1 MATTLTLA
9 MAQLDPTVGD
19 VAGNGRRLLE
29 ARDAAAAQGADLIIA
44 SELFMAGYPPQDLVM
59 RSAFQAEICDQVLAL
74 AGATND
80 GGPWILVGAPW
91 VEGGD
96 LHNSAVL
103 LGDGKIAQAAHKQ
116 DLPNHTV
123 FDEKR
128 VFTPGP
134 PPPPID
140 VKGARLGVLVCE
152 DMWSPGPAVRLADA
166 GAQVLV
172 VINGSPFDVR
182 KTQERRDV
190 AGERVTQTG
199 LPLIYVNQVGGQD
212 ELVFDGASFVLDAD
226 GAIAAQAKSWQS
238 DLMHTQWELAD
249 GRLSPKPSEIHEIPT
264 GAEAIYLALMT
275 GLQSYVGK
283 NGFQGVVLGLSGGI
297 DSALSAAVAVDAL
310 GAEVV
315 HCVML
320 PSRFTPQASIDDAEA
335 CAAGLGAK
343 MDTIPI
349 HSAVDSVTE
358 MLAPLFAGTAPGV
371 AEENIQARAR
381 AATLMALSN
390 KFGFMLLTTGNKS
403 EMSVG
408 YATLYGDMS
417 GGFSVLK
424 DVYKTTVYELAR
436 WRNGAVLPGASQN
449 SSGPQGQVIPDRI
462 LTKPPSAELR
472 PDQTDQDTLPPYDD
486 LDGILKGLI
495 EDELGVDE
503 IAAKG
508 FDPDLIASIEAM
520 VYGAEYKRRQAPPG
534 VRITRKAFG
543 RDRRY
548 PITNRFRDRSGRS

>member
-29 ARDAAAAQGADLIIA
+29 AREAAAAQGADLIIA
-44 SELFMAGYPPQDLVM
+44 SELFMAGYPPEDLVM
-59 RSAFQAEICDQVLAL
+59 RPAFQAEIRDQVLAL
-74 AGATND
+74 AAATND

-91 VEGGD
+91 VEDGK

-103 LGDGKIAQAAHKQ
+103 LGDGKVAQSVHKQ

-140 VKGARLGVLVCE
+140 INGALLGILVCE
-152 DMWSPGPAVRLADA
+152 DMWSPKPATQLADA
-166 GAQVLV
+166 GAQILV
-172 VINGSPFDVR
+172 VLNGSPFDVR
-182 KTQERRDV
+182 KPQERRDI
-190 AGERVTQTG
+190 AGERVTETS

-226 GAIAAQAKSWQS
+226 GATAAQAKSWQS

-249 GRLSPKPSEIHEIPT
+249 GRLTPKPSEIHEAPT
-264 GAEAIYLALMT
+264 GTEAIYLALMT

-310 GAEVV
+310 GAEAV

-320 PSRFTPQASIDDAEA
+320 PSKFTPQASIDDAEA
-335 CAAGLGAK
+335 CAAALGAK

-349 HSAVDSVTE
+349 HSAVDSFTE
-358 MLAPLFAGTAPGV
+358 MLAPLFAGTDPGV
-371 AEENIQARAR
+371 AEENLQARAR

-390 KFGFMLLTTGNKS
+390 KFGSMLLTTGNKS

-424 DVYKTTVYELAR
+424 DVYKTTVYDLAR
-436 WRNGAVLPGASQN
+436 WRNGAVPSQN
-449 SSGPQGQVIPDRI
+449 SSGPHGQVIPDRI

-472 PDQTDQDTLPPYDD
+472 PGQTDQDTLPPYDD

-495 EDELGVDE
+495 ENELGVDE

-508 FDPDLIASIEAM
+508 FDPDMIASIEAM

-548 PITNRFRDRSGRS
+548 PITNRFRDRPGRS